1 MISCAVTD
9 APVSLRRRLQ
19 CETFPFAE
27 RLLKKG
33 YEVLYLTEPIDE
45 YAVSSLPEFEGKK
58 FQNTAKEGLTLK
70 EDKDTM
76 EELQKTYE
84 PLTKWLGED
93 VLSEEVS
100 AARRTL
106 RWHSVL

>member
-1 MISCAVTD
+1 MTLTLVPC
-9 APVSLRRRLQ
+9 RRQ

-45 YAVSSLPEFEGKK
+45 YAISSLPEFEGKK
-58 FQNTAKEGLTLK
+58 FQNTAKEGLTLQ
-70 EDKDTM
+70 EDKDAM

-93 VLSEEVS
+93 VLSEEVRDS
-100 AARRTL
+100 ARSVAR
-106 RWHSVL
+106 VP